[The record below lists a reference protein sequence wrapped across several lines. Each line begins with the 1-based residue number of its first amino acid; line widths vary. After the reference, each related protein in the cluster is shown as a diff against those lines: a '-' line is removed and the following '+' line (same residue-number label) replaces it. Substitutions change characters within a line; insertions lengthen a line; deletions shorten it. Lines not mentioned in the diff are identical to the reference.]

1 MPFSISV
8 EYATHFSFSS
18 EVRESGT
25 LYIFYCIC
33 MSYHKNGSEGNNRVY
48 NIDGRLTEFSLVETV
63 VACYAKAHLARQPIF
78 LFRAMYERRLWVKKI
93 A

>member
-1 MPFSISV
+1 
-8 EYATHFSFSS
+8 
-18 EVRESGT
+18 
-25 LYIFYCIC
+25 

-48 NIDGRLTEFSLVETV
+48 NIDSRLTEFSLAETV

-93 A
+93 AWSWRLQRESAQEEDYLFLVSPN